1 MNLQKLLLVEDDQL
15 HREMLDE
22 ALVSA
27 HFAVFAVS
35 SGQDALDLIGSHEFS
50 IALIDICLPDMQG
63 TQLQDVLLK
72 QSPDCVILLMTG
84 QATVESAV
92 EAMKLGAYDYLA
104 KPFRI
109 DLLLLKLER
118 IMRLRCQDETE
129 SSPAPAGMIGNSMA
143 MKALIQT
150 LHAVADTDTTVLIR
164 GETGTGKELCARA
177 LHQLSNRRSKPLV
190 SVNCA
195 AIPGNLLESELF
207 GYEPGAFTDARKTHR
222 GYLEQ
227 AEGGILFLDEVG
239 EIPLAM
245 QAKLLRVLEERKVM
259 RLGGE
264 KEISVDFRLLAATNR
279 DLDKLRAKGEIR
291 EDFYYRINV
300 VPIELPPLRERKGDI
315 PLLLSRFLSI
325 AAQKHGLAQLH
336 FSLDA
341 LQTLQ
346 NYSFPGNIRE
356 LENLI
361 EMLQVLHPG
370 GTVESKHLPLSMKLS
385 GNNAPA
391 THIQYFRTELFLKE
405 AIHDFEERFIQRVLE
420 EEGGNRTRTAKRLG
434 ISRKNLWEKMAR

>member
-1 MNLQKLLLVEDDQL
+1 MNSQKLLLVEDERI
-15 HREMLDE
+15 HREMLAE
-22 ALVSA
+22 ALTASGFDVA
-27 HFAVFAVS
+27 AVA
-35 SGQDALDLIGSHEFS
+35 SGQDALDLIGNNRFG

-72 QSPDCVILLMTG
+72 QAPDCVILLMTG
-84 QATVESAV
+84 QATVQSAV
-92 EAMKLGAYDYLA
+92 EAMRRGAYDYLA

-118 IMRLRCQDETE
+118 IMNLRRSDDTATV
-129 SSPAPAGMIGNSMA
+129 SSPGGMIGNSPA
-143 MKALIQT
+143 MKTLQQT
-150 LHAVADTDTTVLIR
+150 LRAVAVTDSTVLIR

-177 LHQLSNRRSKPLV
+177 LHQLSQRHNKPLV

-195 AIPGNLLESELF
+195 AIPDNLLESELF

-245 QAKLLRVLEERKVM
+245 QTKLLRVLEERKIM

-264 KEISVDFRLLAATNR
+264 KEIPVDFRLLTATNR
-279 DLDKLRAKGEIR
+279 DLNQLRSDGEMR

-300 VPIELPPLRERKGDI
+300 VPVELPPLRERKGDI
-315 PLLLSRFLSI
+315 PLLISHFLR
-325 AAQKHGLAQLH
+325 AASEDHGLSELR
-336 FSLDA
+336 FSQNA
-341 LQTLQ
+341 LQVLQ
-346 NYSFPGNIRE
+346 DYSFPGNIRE

-370 GTVESKHLPLSMKLS
+370 GTVAVSHLPLSMALEVNHDS
-385 GNNAPA
+385 A
-391 THIQYFRTELFLKE
+391 THIQYFRTELKLKE
-405 AIHDFEERFIQRVLE
+405 ASQDFETRFIQRVLE
-420 EEGGNRTRTAKRLG
+420 EEDGNRTRAAKRLG
-434 ISRKNLWEKMAR
+434 ISRKNLWEKMTR